1 MSSIKYLL
9 VVLPASG
16 RTEKTKK
23 KREREREREILCGQ
37 GLSLL
42 WLGFKVMSGHVDKLG
57 VDFLKCVPVRAR
69 GVSWQRILPKG

>member
-1 MSSIKYLL
+1 MSSIKYLF

-16 RTEKTKK
+16 RRKK
-23 KREREREREILCGQ
+23 KKKEILCGQ

-57 VDFLKCVPVRAR
+57 VDFLKYVPVRAR